1 VNTKFQN
8 PIQNLLNLLNK
19 NSSHQEVMV
28 AVAVRAVEAA

>member
-19 NSSHQEVMV
+19 NSSHQEVRV
-28 AVAVRAVEAA
+28 VGVQAVEAA